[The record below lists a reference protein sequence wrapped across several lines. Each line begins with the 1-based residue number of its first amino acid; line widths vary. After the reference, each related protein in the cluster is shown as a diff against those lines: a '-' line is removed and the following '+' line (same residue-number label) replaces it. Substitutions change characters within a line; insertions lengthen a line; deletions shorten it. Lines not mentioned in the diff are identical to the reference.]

1 MYACVS
7 VCVCEQEKRV
17 TDDRWPTNGP
27 TTTTIP
33 HVYTRKMCKPKWDR
47 RFACDKEERSSCNF
61 GRAIR
66 IAMSRWNGFFHS
78 SLDENAHGTHVFS
91 MIRIF
96 ANAVE
101 HFSWYISI
109 DANGIVVRMWTC
121 KHLSIL
127 YQNNHVPY
135 KTEQWYVKWIRYY
148 VHRFIY
154 IFVFQVLKFGLFCF
168 WCFYRSEVSACRGW
182 SLNSFQFVWMSVWC
196 AYMLFAYIYNTWHA
210 RQCQFDLLTRKYS
223 ALMPFIVDSAT
234 TT

>member
-1 MYACVS
+1 MPVW
-7 VCVCEQEKRV
+7 VCVCANKRNV
-17 TDDRWPTNGP
+17 LRTTDDRRTDQQQQQFHMSIRGRCVSQSE
-27 TTTTIP
+27 TDALRA
-33 HVYTRKMCKPKWDR
+33 TRK
-47 RFACDKEERSSCNF
+47 KEAVVILVAQLGLPCPDGMDFS
-61 GRAIR
+61 IR
-66 IAMSRWNGFFHS
+66 HWMKMHMAHTSFRWFEYSRMQWN
-78 SLDENAHGTHVFS
+78 
-91 MIRIF
+91 
-96 ANAVE
+96 
-101 HFSWYISI
+101 ISI